1 MKKWFLG
8 VCGCLLVIGLQAQKI
23 TKISAVADGYNGKV
37 IDFESVSYTHLTL
50 PTTP

>member
-37 IDFESVSYTHLTL
+37 IDF
-50 PTTP
+50 